1 MKKLKLFFALF
12 AMLALGVGN
21 AWGET
26 VFSDDFA
33 NVGTGSNTS
42 ISSRTGWSEFTNCY
56 AQYNTGLRLGSSK
69 NTGTITKT
77 AMTGISGTTT
87 LTVTFYLAKYNSDSG
102 KMDITISGGG
112 TASTTQFTPAGNA
125 GVTSTTSQATW
136 EDKYKCTFTITDA
149 TSATTIKFA
158 TSSKRLILGPIT
170 IEDAS
175 STDEPGS
182 TEPVVSV
189 TPGELNFG
197 AYKLGINAPL
207 VEKTLTI
214 TGKNLTSSVTL
225 SVTSPFEIKDG
236 KTTLTPTDGA
246 INQDIT
252 LVYHPTVA
260 GEHKGT
266 LTLSSTDL
274 AEDKIIALEGV
285 AKELFNITWKNA
297 DGISKNSTVN
307 DGDPIGELPTE
318 ENCPEGK
325 VFVGW
330 TEATSVNPDGSG
342 ITYVKETDIPTGDIT
357 YNAVYAKEGETKDVE
372 TPIVDFN
379 GGGKNDLGAIEGITS
394 YGLGSDYAASN
405 APYQVKLDGD
415 GDYIQFENSSAY
427 KITTIDIEVKMLG
440 GATTSTLATQTSA
453 DGSTFTDFN
462 SWEISGAK
470 NDEKSTTVTLNE
482 AHNYL
487 RFYFTKGSNVGLGK
501 LVIKAMVPTTQYS
514 DYSLD
519 CSVSEKPALIPSKE
533 EIDFGAKYVGVENT
547 EEFTINATNLKGDIT
562 LAVTGNYFDV
572 TPKNILSS
580 ASFPQTVTVTYKPEV
595 ADSHTA
601 TLTVTST
608 EAEDKII
615 SLKGSATEAKIYT
628 KTDLANITKYDE
640 VLIVGT
646 NASGSFAMAN
656 DDATNSG
663 PKAISVTV
671 DDNTIATDI
680 TNIQWSV
687 DNTDGKLIFAPK
699 DAETWL
705 YCNNSNNGL
714 RIGSDA
720 ETKTFE
726 IKDDYIFNTVQNR
739 YIGIYNSQDWRSYTL
754 TSGGEFPTNIKDQT
768 FAFYIIKGEVPENV
782 YTITYE
788 TNGGSTIAPSANQ
801 TNIPTTLPIP
811 TKAGQNFAGWYTD
824 NTLSTLAVAGA
835 ALTDD
840 ITLYA
845 KWVDPY
851 TVDVAWDMID
861 NDEIPTFAVY
871 VKGIVEADPAPSI
884 ELTQYFN
891 ADYYIKD
898 NGGTNALYVFRG
910 KYLNG
915 ADFTSEDE
923 LKAGD
928 QVVVYGKLVN
938 YVSGEVSTYEITNS
952 YIYEKTSETGKT
964 VTSLSWSAATYKAQ
978 IGGTNT
984 FPTLTKS
991 HDLEIKYTSSNTG
1004 VATIDNNG
1012 EISLVAAGTTTI
1024 TAAIEE
1030 DATYAA
1036 SSASYELTVVE
1047 IVPTG
1052 IFQLYSGELTAGE
1065 YVIVDGKYD
1074 KALKAAIAE
1083 NTRLAGADVIITE
1096 GAIVNPDAS
1105 LVWEI
1110 SASGSYWTIYN
1121 DYVTKY
1127 AASTG
1132 ANNAAQLLANG
1143 TDDKAL
1149 WTASGESTYEFVN
1162 KANTGNKNLR
1172 WNNSASYYA
1181 CYSTSTGTALRLYKK
1196 IDVPTPTISHPSGT
1210 YVGTQNVTI
1219 NCALATATIYY
1230 TTDGNLPTTSS
1241 ASIAAGGSV
1250 SITASCTL
1258 KAMAV
1263 ADTKESGVAEATY
1276 EIKDGNGVWVLV
1288 EDADALHAGDLIVLA
1303 SNEHNVVA
1311 GKVEEGNKFMTSV
1324 EGAVFNAHKTIMT
1337 TLPAN
1342 AMLLTLGGSTGAW
1355 TLANEDLYLNVSG
1368 QNNSLGTSATTWSIT
1383 INENGAAIY
1392 ATEGEAIKYNSSS
1405 PRFKVYSSTY
1415 SGNLPQIYK
1424 YTTEYYTRDLSNQDY
1439 GTICLDKGGVP
1450 VSGATFYEVAYK
1462 NTQTKRVLVDEVVRL
1477 KAGVPYVFLPNAT
1490 QIKIAL
1496 DGTTAGTASKVNGL
1510 QGTFVEIKDG
1520 NAGDANNVL
1529 EGNHMLY
1536 NNSILKCGGNCTLPA
1551 YRAYF
1556 LVDEISTTE
1565 KASAPGRQRV
1575 ALGYQGENVATGL
1588 DNITESG
1595 VIAPAMQGTYDVLG
1609 RQLSE
1614 PTATGFYIVNGKK
1627 VFVVK

>member
-1 MKKLKLFFALF
+1 MKHLKLFFALF
-12 AMLALGVGN
+12 AMLALNVGN
-21 AWGET
+21 AWGAEVT
-26 VFSDDFA
+26 
-33 NVGTGSNTS
+33 
-42 ISSRTGWSEFTNCY
+42 ISYKDIPDGYTAT
-56 AQYNTGLRLGSSK
+56 
-69 NTGTITKT
+69 TGTSGSFTKT
-77 AMTGISGTTT
+77 VSATNDLTISYAGINTKSKATAAAHAYGYAMFLKNYGYIYSSSAPSGFYPSKVVVKFGSQTGTSGKAGISFGTNVLSTRNSN
-87 LTVTFYLAKYNSDSG
+87 VTGAVSKSGTCSLENSD
-102 KMDITISGGG
+102 KTKLHWN
-112 TASTTQFTPAGNA
+112 F
-125 GVTSTTSQATW
+125 STTSANVQVA
-136 EDKYKCTFTITDA
+136 
-149 TSATTIKFA
+149 
-158 TSSKRLILGPIT
+158 
-170 IEDAS
+170 
-175 STDEPGS
+175 
-182 TEPVVSV
+182 SV
-189 TPGELNFG
+189 TVTYTSIG
-197 AYKLGINAPL
+197 ADETTY
-207 VEKTLTI
+207 
-214 TGKNLTSSVTL
+214 SVTL
-225 SVTSPFEIKDG
+225 NQPAEGGTIEADKDEAAKG
-236 KTTLTPTDGA
+236 ATVTLTATPDEGYKFSAWDVTDANSNA
-246 INQDIT
+246 ITVTNNQFTMPASDVT
-252 LVYHPTVA
+252 VSASFVEKSVYT
-260 GEHKGT
+260 
-266 LTLSSTDL
+266 
-274 AEDKIIALEGV
+274 
-285 AKELFNITWKNA
+285 ITWKEA
-297 DGISKNSTVN
+297 GETTKTSTVTE
-307 DGDPIGELPTE
+307 GEALGELPTA
-318 ENCPEGK
+318 NDCPSGK
-325 VFVGW
+325 KFLGW
-330 TEATSVNPDGSG
+330 TEADAVNPDGSG
-342 ITYVKETDIPTGDIT
+342 ISYISAATVPTGST
-357 YNAVYAKEGETKDVE
+357 AYNAVYAVAGTAELQELPVVNFT
-372 TPIVDFN
+372 
-379 GGGKNDLGAIEGITS
+379 GGSKTILTSIDGINS
-394 YGLGSDYAASN
+394 KGLGSDYAESN
-405 APYQVKLDGD
+405 APYQVKLDD
-415 GDYIQFENSSAY
+415 TGDYIQFSNTSAY
-427 KITTIDIEVKMLG
+427 EITTVEMAVKMIG
-440 GATTSTLATQTSA
+440 GGSASTLTTQTSS
-453 DGSTFTDFN
+453 DGTNFTKLNDW
-462 SWEISGAK
+462 SISGSQ
-470 NDEKSTTVTLNE
+470 NDIKSTTVTVNGT
-482 AHNYL
+482 HNYL

-501 LVIKAMVPTTQYS
+501 LVIKANVPTASYT

-519 CSVSEKPALIPSKE
+519 CETSNEPYLLVDPTALAF
-533 EIDFGAKYVGVENT
+533 DAGYVGIAQEKTIEVSGGYLT
-547 EEFTINATNLKGDIT
+547 EDVALAISGTNADCFSVNPASITKGDNISQEVTIT
-562 LAVTGNYFDV
+562 YNPTA
-572 TPKNILSS
+572 
-580 ASFPQTVTVTYKPEV
+580 AS
-595 ADSHTA
+595 SHTA
-601 TLTVTST
+601 TLTISSGASLSQTVTLS
-608 EAEDKII
+608 
-615 SLKGSATEAKIYT
+615 GSAEVANIYT
-628 KTDLANITKYDE
+628 KTDLAQITQYDE
-640 VLIVGT
+640 VIIVGT
-646 NASGSFAMAN
+646 VSENAYAMSN
-656 DDATNSG
+656 DQETTNAPTAVPVTPVGDKLPTSATNILWNIYKEGDNLTIYPAGNTDKWLYNTSSEAKLKVGTGDNKTYTLDATTG
-663 PKAISVTV
+663 YLK
-671 DDNTIATDI
+671 NTAV
-680 TNIQWSV
+680 SKYV
-687 DNTDGKLIFAPK
+687 
-699 DAETWL
+699 
-705 YCNNSNNGL
+705 
-714 RIGSDA
+714 
-720 ETKTFE
+720 
-726 IKDDYIFNTVQNR
+726 
-739 YIGIYNSQDWRSYTL
+739 GIYNKADWRVYAL
-754 TSGGEFPTNIKDQT
+754 DGENIHNNIKDQT

-1368 QNNSLGTSATTWSIT
+1368 QNNSLGTPATTWSIT

-1392 ATEGEAIKYNSSS
+1392 ATEGEAIKYNSST

-1450 VSGATFYEVAYK
+1450 VSGATFYEVVYK
-1462 NTQTKRVLVDEVVRL
+1462 NTQTNRVLVDEVVRL
-1477 KAGVPYVFLPNAT
+1477 KAGVPYVFLPNAV

-1510 QGTFVEIKDG
+1510 QGTFVEIQDG
-1520 NAGDANNVL
+1520 PAGTAGNIL
-1529 EGNHMLY
+1529 EGKHVLY
-1536 NNSILKCGGNCTLPA
+1536 NNAIQKCGGNCQLPA

-1556 LVDEISTTE
+1556 LVDEITTTE
-1565 KASAPGRQRV
+1565 PAQVPGRRRV
-1575 ALGYQGENVATGL
+1575 ALDYQGENQATGL
-1588 DNITESG
+1588 DNIGAPENDAVKVLMNGQMIIIRNGEKFNALG
-1595 VIAPAMQGTYDVLG
+1595 VKL
-1609 RQLSE
+1609 
-1614 PTATGFYIVNGKK
+1614 
-1627 VFVVK
+1627 